1 MKDGI
6 AAAMA
11 AAEMVEGGN
20 GAEETHAAE
29 TKIVVGVTAMISRV
43 REVGKDRD
51 RKGKGEAGTTT
62 TEAGTTTTEAGM
74 TAKTTGEKTIEEEK
88 EGAGKAVPLR
98 ESGISVGIPVRVQV
112 GI

>member
-11 AAEMVEGGN
+11 AAEMVEGGK
-20 GAEETHAAE
+20 GTEETHAAQ
-29 TKIVVGVTAMISRV
+29 TKIVVGVIAMISRV

-62 TEAGTTTTEAGM
+62 KAGT